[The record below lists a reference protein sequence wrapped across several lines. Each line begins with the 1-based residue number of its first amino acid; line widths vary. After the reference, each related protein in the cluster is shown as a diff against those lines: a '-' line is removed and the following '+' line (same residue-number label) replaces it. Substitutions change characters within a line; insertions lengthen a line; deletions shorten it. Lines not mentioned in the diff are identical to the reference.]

1 MTYQL
6 STRTQPGTFRKV
18 VYTLFLQ
25 LFGDPAVSAY
35 VLEKLIEVND
45 QDARVFHSKLR
56 GAWLPYDKDNR
67 PNFVKVSQNSPSL
80 HKMIDQPKYTIDNN
94 RIMSISPKKKGYGWK
109 LKNIPLDLLREIEF
123 HSSDIY
129 SGVCLSDRK
138 ADVASFECES
148 YALDLYNNYGN
159 DSDLHDELYEQ
170 MTNYLYATQVSY
182 LLMMGVVEQPWLPT
196 TICPIHRYTLDSNL
210 TIWIQYLCSEKEGLR
225 YEVHITYKTPRN
237 CYNPISDPL
246 SSVGFDE
253 RDMAYGVL
261 RVNRTEISFKD
272 CVWYSVIEMKV
283 GPNNTPYISWIN
295 KNETYSKECV
305 QERNPELYKE
315 CEGLLLSIDECGI
328 NECLQDNFGFDICN
342 PVMYEMFTETVK
354 HHTPSKQP
362 GKTMDEYCKFTEER
376 QRLDR
381 WFGKLD
387 L

>member
-80 HKMIDQPKYTIDNN
+80 HKMIDQPKYTIDND

-138 ADVASFECES
+138 AYVSSLECES
-148 YALDLYNNYGN
+148 YALDLYL
-159 DSDLHDELYEQ
+159 SL
-170 MTNYLYATQVSY
+170 
-182 LLMMGVVEQPWLPT
+182 
-196 TICPIHRYTLDSNL
+196 IH
-210 TIWIQYLCSEKEGLR
+210 I
-225 YEVHITYKTPRN
+225 
-237 CYNPISDPL
+237 
-246 SSVGFDE
+246 
-253 RDMAYGVL
+253 
-261 RVNRTEISFKD
+261 
-272 CVWYSVIEMKV
+272 
-283 GPNNTPYISWIN
+283 
-295 KNETYSKECV
+295 
-305 QERNPELYKE
+305 
-315 CEGLLLSIDECGI
+315 
-328 NECLQDNFGFDICN
+328 
-342 PVMYEMFTETVK
+342 
-354 HHTPSKQP
+354 
-362 GKTMDEYCKFTEER
+362 
-376 QRLDR
+376 
-381 WFGKLD
+381 
-387 L
+387 